1 MKKKIFLKTLK
12 QILVQNSQ
20 NKTNMKISRS
30 IYFRLVFLKVHNIVY
45 DIQQMT

>member
-1 MKKKIFLKTLK
+1 MSFLINTTLK

-30 IYFRLVFLKVHNIVY
+30 IHFRLVFLKVHNIVY
-45 DIQQMT
+45 DIQQVT